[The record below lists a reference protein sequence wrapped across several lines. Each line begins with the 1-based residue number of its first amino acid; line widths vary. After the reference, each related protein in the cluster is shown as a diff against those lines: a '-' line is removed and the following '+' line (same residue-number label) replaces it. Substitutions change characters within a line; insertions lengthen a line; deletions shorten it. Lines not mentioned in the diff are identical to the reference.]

1 VKIVNELLIQ
11 SQANARCDALG
22 GEILSIHSVKEQFF
36 ITAIT
41 ADKSPLWIGFNYIES
56 IRKWSWSDD
65 SQVNFT
71 NWAQDYPN
79 GINNRCVY
87 LLTNQSDAGE
97 WINADCNEKFG
108 VICETKKCKFSLNL
122 IFYSIF

>member
-11 SQANARCDALG
+11 SKANARCDALG
-22 GEILSIHSVKEQFF
+22 GEILSIHSLKEQYF

-41 ADKSPLWIGFNYIES
+41 ADKCPLWIGLNYIET

-79 GINNRCVY
+79 GINNKCVY
-87 LLTNQSDAGE
+87 LLTNKSNAGQ
-97 WINADCNEKFG
+97 WLNVNCNQKFG
-108 VICETKKCKFSLNL
+108 VICETKKCKFY
-122 IFYSIF
+122 FTFDSIF